1 VVEGW
6 LTGGKIAKKC
16 GKNEME
22 IGGKNRA
29 KKMPSKI
36 DG

>member
-22 IGGKNRA
+22 VGGKNRA
-29 KKMPSKI
+29 KKCLQK
-36 DG
+36 